1 MKKLFVIVVCILGQ
15 FCLIYGQD
23 GYKQNFLNLFKKLPE
38 IKSCENSYNFFGCK
52 NNSCN
57 DFKAAKASMDKGL
70 KDVGAAQTATNAA
83 LTSSAPGTAMTPE
96 QADALS
102 KKLDKMTD
110 AEKQQWAMQNA
121 QAMMNT
127 GGAHANQDVDND
139 VVNDAVNYITK
150 QRDQETKQMQ
160 QDLRDHNNP
169 NDLSAQLKKIEDK
182 YLSQKNAILKTLQD
196 ALGDKTLTLSNYMY
210 GGGEASDAE
219 IARQTKAVND
229 FLKNIAPIYD
239 AELIDKLSY
248 IKTLGQNVVTKYST
262 LEQKVVATHYGD
274 DAEEAINK
282 NHLFMAQQTVI
293 SKVMEIF
300 GNYEDI
306 LGGYADEYA
315 KMQNIQPVKKFD

>member
-1 MKKLFVIVVCILGQ
+1 
-15 FCLIYGQD
+15 
-23 GYKQNFLNLFKKLPE
+23 
-38 IKSCENSYNFFGCK
+38 
-52 NNSCN
+52 
-57 DFKAAKASMDKGL
+57 
-70 KDVGAAQTATNAA
+70 
-83 LTSSAPGTAMTPE
+83 
-96 QADALS
+96 
-102 KKLDKMTD
+102 
-110 AEKQQWAMQNA
+110 
-121 QAMMNT
+121 
-127 GGAHANQDVDND
+127 
-139 VVNDAVNYITK
+139 
-150 QRDQETKQMQ
+150 
-160 QDLRDHNNP
+160 
-169 NDLSAQLKKIEDK
+169 
-182 YLSQKNAILKTLQD
+182 
-196 ALGDKTLTLSNYMY
+196 MY

-229 FLKNIAPIYD
+229 FLKNIAPVYD

-300 GNYEDI
+300 GNYEDV

>member
-1 MKKLFVIVVCILGQ
+1 MIVVFFLGQ

-23 GYKQNFLNLFKKLPE
+23 GYKQNILNLLKKLPE

-57 DFKAAKASMDKGL
+57 DFKAAKSSMDKAL
-70 KDVGAAQTATNAA
+70 KDVGAVQLATNNA
-83 LTSSAPGTAMTPE
+83 LTSSAQPGTTMTPE

-110 AEKQQWAMQNA
+110 EEKQQWAMQNA

-127 GGAHANQDVDND
+127 GAAHANQDAGND
-139 VVNDAVNYITK
+139 VVNDAVDYITK

-196 ALGDKTLTLSNYMY
+196 ALGDKNLTLSNYMY
-210 GGGEASDAE
+210 AGGEASDAE

-229 FLKNIAPIYD
+229 FRKNIMPVYD

-248 IKTLGQNVVTKYST
+248 IKTLGQNVVTKYSI
-262 LEQKVVATHYGD
+262 LEQKVGATHYGD

-282 NHLFMAQQTVI
+282 NHLYMAQQTVI

-300 GNYEDI
+300 GNYEDV